1 MIARCIAC
9 GYEYDLRAFGNRKL
23 EEFRCE
29 KCSGSLEPADL
40 RWCRL
45 CGTTKE
51 DLEIMDGVFFPEVEL
66 PAVRY
71 FVQPG
76 TTHCP
81 QDHPFRPVERE
92 R

>member
-9 GYEYDLRAFGNRKL
+9 GHGHDLRAFGARKL

-29 KCSGSLEPADL
+29 KCSGFLERADL

-51 DLEIMDGVFFPEVEL
+51 DLEIMDGVFFPEVEVSG
-66 PAVRY
+66 VRY

-81 QDHPFRPVERE
+81 QGHPFRPVERE
-92 R
+92 S